1 MNKLPIIGI
10 SQARK
15 LAGKRIQAGNRE
27 FIFGDEDSIKLGGQA
42 IAMPLLDASGRRVAF
57 FRSSLALGA
66 TADKIRRTSWLVGQ
80 KLHLK
85 SKAFATAPQLWFNS
99 IVHGRPDG
107 IDFDFAATIHGCAPG
122 KSWKDHKEQIEFGN
136 GVAPTIDQRLKFAR
150 SLVQRLASLEAFGR
164 KGFLH
169 GDLSDGNIM
178 LDVESGEV
186 HLIDFDCFVF
196 ESPTLS
202 KPKLHVDEGGSKGT
216 PSYMPPT
223 LEANTSLHVGPVSD
237 RFARDMLLIE
247 LLAFQA
253 GDPIDTSP
261 LYWSGQD
268 ELLEDISAQ
277 AKLLQLDYLLDPS
290 VFSLNESERP
300 SSFQLATRLTVNV
313 EDNTRQLLDASPWLP
328 DELTPNAN
336 SSASTSS
343 RQNERRDV
351 GANGFSIQ
359 RKLPSFHGLHQQ
371 VIQSAPKLAA
381 NVMAASLTAGGV
393 MARLAAM
400 LLVTLAIIYMAYRCL
415 FLISFP
421 ANFIA
426 AAAFLFSI
434 AWVGGVTGVWAYLGF
449 EEPRETK

>member
-1 MNKLPIIGI
+1 
-10 SQARK
+10 
-15 LAGKRIQAGNRE
+15 
-27 FIFGDEDSIKLGGQA
+27 
-42 IAMPLLDASGRRVAF
+42 
-57 FRSSLALGA
+57 
-66 TADKIRRTSWLVGQ
+66 
-80 KLHLK
+80 
-85 SKAFATAPQLWFNS
+85 
-99 IVHGRPDG
+99 
-107 IDFDFAATIHGCAPG
+107 
-122 KSWKDHKEQIEFGN
+122 
-136 GVAPTIDQRLKFAR
+136 
-150 SLVQRLASLEAFGR
+150 
-164 KGFLH
+164 
-169 GDLSDGNIM
+169 
-178 LDVESGEV
+178 
-186 HLIDFDCFVF
+186 
-196 ESPTLS
+196 
-202 KPKLHVDEGGSKGT
+202 
-216 PSYMPPT
+216 
-223 LEANTSLHVGPVSD
+223 
-237 RFARDMLLIE
+237 
-247 LLAFQA
+247 
-253 GDPIDTSP
+253 
-261 LYWSGQD
+261 
-268 ELLEDISAQ
+268 
-277 AKLLQLDYLLDPS
+277 LLDPS